1 MEIFI
6 VAIVTGVGI
15 IGGMLVIWKGHQPTQ
30 VSKVRPNSSGTN
42 GRTKKEHDA

>member
-6 VAIVTGVGI
+6 VAFVTGVGI

-30 VSKVRPNSSGTN
+30 VSNIRPNGSGSNSS
-42 GRTKKEHDA
+42 TKKEPGD

>member
-30 VSKVRPNSSGTN
+30 APKIKPDDSGTN
-42 GRTKKEHDA
+42 G